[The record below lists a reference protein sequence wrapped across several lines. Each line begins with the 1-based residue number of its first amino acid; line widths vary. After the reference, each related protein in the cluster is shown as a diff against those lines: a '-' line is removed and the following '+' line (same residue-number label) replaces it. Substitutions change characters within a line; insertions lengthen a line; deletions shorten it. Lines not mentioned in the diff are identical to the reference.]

1 MNNSDR
7 QSSPTVNPTLRLSRP
22 WPKHRTGGAWIYTLL
37 IMLQLGLL
45 TSCSSA
51 PEPASAPL
59 PESNQAAET
68 GMAASDTPVPQATP
82 QLIKTAE
89 IKVEVKSIDTTI
101 PRVSAIVKA
110 QQGDILGLNDTKPVD
125 DRPYTVFIQLRV
137 PQSRLETT
145 LAELA
150 KLGVVQ
156 SQALQA
162 EDVANQLV
170 DLAARLRN
178 LKRSETVLLGLMERS
193 GSVADVLKVSQELSA
208 VRQSIEQIDAQL
220 TNLKNQVAF
229 STVRVTLQAEA
240 RSLPPEPNLLTQVG
254 ETWASSTRSLRDVS
268 VGLLKLLIWLLVYS
282 PYWGAIAAI
291 ILYVQHRRKKSR
303 ATLPPSS
310 TPDSPPTDVTS

>member
-1 MNNSDR
+1 
-7 QSSPTVNPTLRLSRP
+7 
-22 WPKHRTGGAWIYTLL
+22 
-37 IMLQLGLL
+37 MLQLGLL

-68 GMAASDTPVPQATP
+68 GMTASDSSPSALQATP

-89 IKVEVKSIDTTI
+89 IKIEVKSIDTTI

-110 QQGDILGLNDTKPVD
+110 QQGDILGLNDTKPGD
-125 DRPYTVFIQLRV
+125 DRPYTVFMQLRV

-291 ILYVQHRRKKSR
+291 ILYVQHRRKQSR
-303 ATLPPSS
+303 ATPSS